1 MELASRMVSA
11 MTRTVEA
18 PEKAKSPKVG
28 MVVDVSDAKFIGG
41 FIPSL
46 VEKQLYP
53 YSRPEFLYFSEDEI
67 LLSADQC
74 VRPVLCPKYPSKM
87 PLYAGYAEVI
97 NAGKTVQNEDQASA
111 RMLTLVQQG
120 HEAEEA

>member
-1 MELASRMVSA
+1 MDIASRVVSA
-11 MTRTVEA
+11 MSRVANEM
-18 PEKAKSPKVG
+18 PDKPKSGKVG

-41 FIPSL
+41 LIPSL

-67 LLSADQC
+67 MLSADQC

-111 RMLTLVQQG
+111 RLLTLVQQG
-120 HEAEEA
+120 T